1 MKKIFYIA
9 AIICASFFS
18 SCDNNEDD
26 VIATNQDE
34 NWWVNKDNPNSVLDH
49 TIFQVYEQYKVP
61 IFYNDTIGSQDR
73 GTDVFGRPNIY
84 YEVIKLNYMITGNIN
99 AADQAVYALSYD
111 EGDIMEGVKLL
122 RDYVLPN
129 FPDFIDTP
137 RSYLL
142 GDTLHLGMNINGRL
156 PYIGSAFAGITTVAV
171 GKLSEIGNMGED
183 DKKMLAGEILNAQVG
198 TYIYQTYDKTDL
210 KPFYRVLQ
218 DDVNKYFSHGQKV
231 DINNTSSFNPM
242 YKPCIEYGFLN
253 PAPDREIIEDELYY
267 FPTYVQDVNDYVA
280 LYLGFTEAQV
290 QEKYADYPHVLKK
303 YGIMKE
309 IIGKM
314 RAEKLGN
321 N

>member
-1 MKKIFYIA
+1 MKKIFYTIVL
-9 AIICASFFS
+9 ICTSFFI
-18 SCDNNEDD
+18 SCDNNEND
-26 VIATNQDE
+26 VIYTLQDE

-49 TIFQVYEQYKVP
+49 TIFQAFEQYGVP

-73 GTDVFGRPNIY
+73 GTDAFGRPNIY
-84 YEVIKLNYMITGNIN
+84 YEVIKLNYTITGNI
-99 AADQAVYALSYD
+99 YAGDPTEYILSTN
-111 EGDIMEGVKLL
+111 EEDIMEGVKIL
-122 RDYVLPN
+122 RDYVLAD
-129 FPDFIDTP
+129 FPDFINTP

-142 GDTLHLGMNINGRL
+142 VDTLRLGLNVNGRL
-156 PYIGSAFAGITTVAV
+156 PYSGSAFAGLTAVAV
-171 GKLSEIGNMGED
+171 GRLSEIKNMSED
-183 DKKMLAGEILNAQVG
+183 DKKMFAGEILTAQVG

-218 DDVNKYFSHGQKV
+218 DDVNKYFTHGQKV

-253 PAPDREIIEDELYY
+253 PAPDRDIIEGELYY